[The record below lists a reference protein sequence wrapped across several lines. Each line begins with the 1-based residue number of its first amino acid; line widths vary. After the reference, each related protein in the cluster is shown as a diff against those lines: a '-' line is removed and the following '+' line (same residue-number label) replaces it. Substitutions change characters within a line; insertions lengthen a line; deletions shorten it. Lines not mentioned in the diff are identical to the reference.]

1 MKFLKYIIV
10 LMIIVVAGAIGIYYV
25 GTNIAS
31 QKVVEEATA
40 ELESNGQMEDIK
52 TYVENDPELKGYIE
66 EAKSADESQLPFKTK
81 GEATR
86 VLIQKVG
93 IGELQTLQQ
102 GVQNGTISQQE
113 AINTLE
119 GELTEE
125 EMLALKVIAYKELY
139 KNE

>member
-1 MKFLKYIIV
+1 MRFLKYIIV
-10 LMIIVVAGAIGIYYV
+10 LLIIVVAGAVAIYYV
-25 GTNIAS
+25 GTNMAS
-31 QKVVEEATA
+31 EKVVEDTAA
-40 ELESNGQMEDIK
+40 ELESTGKMEDIK
-52 TYVENDPELKGYIE
+52 AYIENDPELKGYIE
-66 EAKSADESQLPFKTK
+66 EAKSADESQLPFQTK

-93 IGELQTLQQ
+93 IGELQSLQQ
-102 GVQNGTISQQE
+102 GVQSGTISQQE
-113 AINTLE
+113 AISKLE

>member
-10 LMIIVVAGAIGIYYV
+10 LLVIIAAGAIAIYYA

-31 QKVVEEATA
+31 EKVVEDATA
-40 ELESNGQMEDIK
+40 ELEATGQMDSIK

-66 EAKSADESQLPFKTK
+66 EAKSADESQLPFQTK

-93 IGELQTLQQ
+93 IGELQSLQQ

-113 AINTLE
+113 AIAKLE
-119 GELTEE
+119 GELSEE

>member
-1 MKFLKYIIV
+1 MRFLKYIIV
-10 LMIIVVAGAIGIYYV
+10 LLIIIVAGAVAIYYV
-25 GTNIAS
+25 GTNMAS
-31 QKVVEEATA
+31 EKVVEDASA
-40 ELESNGQMEDIK
+40 ELESTGKMEDIK
-52 TYVENDPELKGYIE
+52 AYVENDPQLKGYIE
-66 EAKSADESQLPFKTK
+66 EAKSADESRLPFKTK

-93 IGELQTLQQ
+93 IGELQSLQQ

-113 AINTLE
+113 AISKLQ

>member
-1 MKFLKYIIV
+1 MRFLKYIIV
-10 LMIIVVAGAIGIYYV
+10 LLIIVAAGAIAIYYV

-31 QKVVEEATA
+31 EKVVEEATA
-40 ELESNGQMEDIK
+40 ELESNGQLEDIK
-52 TYVENDPELKGYIE
+52 TYVENDPKLKGYIE

-86 VLIQKVG
+86 VLIQKIG
-93 IGELQTLQQ
+93 IGELQSLQQ

-113 AINTLE
+113 AISKLE
-119 GELTEE
+119 GELSEE